1 MGGWQKLGLK
11 IFLEEPL
18 RAETQ
23 EFIPVFHSWIQNQAV
38 DGHLL
43 IDVHDY
49 SHVHRGPGILLVA
62 HEGNFSL
69 DEGDGRLGL
78 LYYRKQNPDG
88 NREECIREIFRHTLL
103 ACSRLE
109 SDPVL
114 GGRVRFHTREMLL
127 LANDRLHTPNTA
139 ETFDELRPVLTRAL
153 SAILGRGVFSLD
165 RVEDRRE
172 RFSVRVR
179 ARRSFRP
186 GYLLR
191 RFK

>member
-11 IFLEEPL
+11 IFLEEPV
-18 RAETQ
+18 RAETR
-23 EFIPVFHSWIQNQAV
+23 EFIPVFHSWIQNQEV

-69 DEGDGRLGL
+69 DQAEDRPGL
-78 LYYRKQNPDG
+78 LYCCKQDLDG
-88 NREECIREIFRHTLL
+88 TREQCIREVFRQTLL

-114 GGRVRFHTREMLL
+114 GGRVRFHTREMLFM
-127 LANDRLHTPNTA
+127 ANDRLHTPNTT

-165 RVEDRRE
+165 RVEDPRE
-172 RFSVRVR
+172 RFSVWIRS
-179 ARRSFRP
+179 RRSFRP

-191 RFK
+191 RLS

>member
-1 MGGWQKLGLK
+1 MAGWQKLGLK
-11 IFLEEPL
+11 IFLEEPV
-18 RAETQ
+18 RAETR

-38 DGHLL
+38 DKHLL
-43 IDVHDY
+43 IDIHDY

-62 HEGNFSL
+62 HEGSFSL
-69 DEGDGRLGL
+69 DQGEDRPGL
-78 LYYRKQNPDG
+78 LYYRKQDLDG
-88 NREECIREIFRHTLL
+88 NREACIREIFRHTLL
-103 ACSRLE
+103 ACSLLE

-127 LANDRLHTPNTA
+127 LANDRLHTPNSA
-139 ETFDELRPVLTRAL
+139 ETFEQLRPVLTEAL
-153 SAILGRGVFSLD
+153 STILGRGVFSLD
-165 RVEDRRE
+165 RVEDPRE

-191 RFK
+191 RLN

>member
-1 MGGWQKLGLK
+1 MAGWQKLGLK
-11 IFLEEPL
+11 IFLEEPV
-18 RAETQ
+18 RAETR
-23 EFIPVFHSWIQNQAV
+23 EFIPVFHSWIQNQIV

-69 DEGDGRLGL
+69 DQAEDRPGL
-78 LYYRKQNPDG
+78 LYCCKQDLDG
-88 NREECIREIFRHTLL
+88 TREQCVREVFRQALL

-165 RVEDRRE
+165 RVEDPRE
-172 RFSVRVR
+172 RFSVWIRS
-179 ARRSFRP
+179 RRSFRP

-191 RFK
+191 RLS

>member
-1 MGGWQKLGLK
+1 MAGWRKLGLK

-18 RAETQ
+18 RTETQ
-23 EFIPVFHSWIQNQAV
+23 EFIPVFHSWIQNQVV

-69 DEGDGRLGL
+69 DQADDRPGL
-78 LYYRKQNPDG
+78 LYYRKQDPDG
-88 NREECIREIFRHTLL
+88 NREECIRDVFRQTLL

-109 SDPVL
+109 ADPIL

-127 LANDRLHTPNTA
+127 LANDRLHTPNSP
-139 ETFDELRPVLTRAL
+139 ETFEQLRPELTQAL
-153 SAILGRGVFSLD
+153 SRILGRGVFSLD
-165 RVEDRRE
+165 RVEDPRE
-172 RFSVRVR
+172 RFSVRIR

-191 RFK
+191 RLN

>member
-1 MGGWQKLGLK
+1 MAGWQKLGLK
-11 IFLEEPL
+11 IFLEEPV
-18 RAETQ
+18 RAETR

-38 DGHLL
+38 DEHLL

-69 DEGDGRLGL
+69 DQGEDRPGL
-78 LYYRKQNPDG
+78 LYYRKQDLDAT
-88 NREECIREIFRHTLL
+88 REQCIREVFRHTLL

-109 SDPVL
+109 SDPFL

-127 LANDRLHTPNTA
+127 LANDRLHSTNSA
-139 ETFDELRPVLTRAL
+139 ETFEQLRPVLTDAL
-153 SAILGRGVFSLD
+153 SPILGRGVFSLD
-165 RVEDRRE
+165 RVEDPRE

-191 RFK
+191 RLS

>member
-11 IFLEEPL
+11 IFLEEPV
-18 RAETQ
+18 RAETR
-23 EFIPVFHSWIQNQAV
+23 EFIPVFHSWIQNQEV

-69 DEGDGRLGL
+69 DQAEGRPGL
-78 LYYRKQNPDG
+78 LYCGKQDLDG
-88 NREECIREIFRHTLL
+88 TREQCIREVFKQTLL

-127 LANDRLHTPNTA
+127 MANDRLHTPNTA
-139 ETFDELRPVLTRAL
+139 ETFDELRPVLTQAL

-165 RVEDRRE
+165 RVEDPRE
-172 RFSVRVR
+172 RFSVWIRS
-179 ARRSFRP
+179 RRSFRP

-191 RFK
+191 RLS

>member
-1 MGGWQKLGLK
+1 MRGWQRLGLK
-11 IFLEEPL
+11 ILLEEPL
-18 RAETQ
+18 RAEAR

-38 DGHLL
+38 EGHLL

-69 DEGDGRLGL
+69 DQGDNRPGL
-78 LYYRKQNPDG
+78 LYYRKQDLDG
-88 NREECIREIFRHTLL
+88 NREECIRDVFRQTLL

-127 LANDRLHTPNTA
+127 LANDRLHTPNDA
-139 ETFDELRPVLTRAL
+139 ETFERLRPVLTRAL

-165 RVEDRRE
+165 RVEDPRE
-172 RFSVRVR
+172 RFSIWIR

-191 RFK
+191 RLN

>member
-1 MGGWQKLGLK
+1 MAGWQRLGFK
-11 IFLEEPL
+11 IFLEEPV
-18 RAETQ
+18 RAETR
-23 EFIPVFHSWIQNQAV
+23 EFIPVFHSWIQNQDI

-62 HEGNFSL
+62 HEANLSL
-69 DEGDGRLGL
+69 DQSDGRPGL
-78 LYYRKQNPDG
+78 LYYRKQDLDG
-88 NREECIREIFRHTLL
+88 DREACLREVFRQTLL

-139 ETFDELRPVLTRAL
+139 ENFDELRPVLTREL
-153 SAILGRGVFSLD
+153 SRILGRGVFSLD
-165 RVEDRRE
+165 RVEDPRE
-172 RFSVRVR
+172 RFSVRIR
-179 ARRSFRP
+179 SRRSFRP

-191 RFK
+191 RLN

>member
-1 MGGWQKLGLK
+1 MDGWQKLGLK

-69 DEGDGRLGL
+69 DQADDRPGL
-78 LYYRKQNPDG
+78 LYYRKQDLDG
-88 NREECIREIFRHTLL
+88 NREQCIREVFRHTLL
-103 ACSRLE
+103 ACNRLE

-114 GGRVRFHTREMLL
+114 GGRVRFHTREILL
-127 LANDRLHTPNTA
+127 LANDRLHTPNSA
-139 ETFDELRPVLTRAL
+139 ETFEQLKPGLTQAL
-153 SAILGRGVFSLD
+153 SGILGRGVFSLD
-165 RVEDRRE
+165 RVEDPRE

-191 RFK
+191 RLN

>member
-1 MGGWQKLGLK
+1 MAGWQKLGLK

-23 EFIPVFHSWIQNQAV
+23 EFIPAFHSWIQSQAV

-49 SHVHRGPGILLVA
+49 SHIHRGPGILLVA

-69 DEGDGRLGL
+69 DQADDRPGL
-78 LYYRKQNPDG
+78 LYHRKQNLDG
-88 NREECIREIFRHTLL
+88 NREDCIREVFRHTLL

-127 LANDRLHTPNTA
+127 LANDRLHTPNSR
-139 ETFDELRPVLTRAL
+139 ETFERLRPELTQAL
-153 SAILGRGVFSLD
+153 SRILGRGVFSLD
-165 RVEDRRE
+165 RVEDPRE
-172 RFSVRVR
+172 LFSVWVR

-191 RFK
+191 RFN